1 MISPAQA
8 GELVGATVRSTGGD
22 KIGRIARIFLDDQTG
37 QPEWATV
44 STGLFGTRESFL
56 PLAQI
61 SFDGTEARVPYDEE
75 TVKGAQNTSMPT
87 GATSPERRRPSSTA
101 TSVSRWAPDEEPTGG
116 RGCAPTPFPGQPST
130 EQSP

>member
-61 SFDGTEARVPYDEE
+61 SFDGTQARVPYDEE
-75 TVKGAQNTSMPT
+75 TVQGAPNVDADGGHLTR
-87 GATSPERRRPSSTA
+87 A
-101 TSVSRWAPDEEPTGG
+101 EEAELYRYFGLTVGTG
-116 RGCAPTPFPGQPST
+116 RGTHGRARLRPFVVP
-130 EQSP
+130 EQLSSE